1 MATLRAQLRK
11 DKTVR
16 GRRWTI
22 RQNEEGLLTE
32 VKMIFKPDEYTK
44 FKSARPMY
52 GDKDLLKILEDNY
65 EKKKNNS

>member
-1 MATLRAQLRK
+1 MSLRTQLKK

-22 RQNEEGLLTE
+22 KKDKDGMLTH
-32 VKMIFKPDEYTK
+32 VKMIFKPEEYIK
-44 FKSARPMY
+44 FKNPKKMY
-52 GDKDLLKILEDNY
+52 GDKDLLKILEENY